1 MQIVKKTR
9 EKILLYIFLILFS
22 IIFIYPLLW
31 MVSGSFKDNSEIFR
45 SLNLIVPNLDFTA
58 YREGWELN
66 SQLNFGNFIINSLVM
81 VIPWVLFTIVSSLL
95 VGFGFARFVF
105 PLKNILFVLML
116 ATIMIPPIVIIVPR
130 YILFHKIG
138 WLDTYLVFQVPALFG
153 AHGFFILLM
162 YNFIRG
168 IPKEMDESAIVDGCN
183 YFQILARII
192 LPNSGSALFSVG
204 ILQFIWTWN
213 DFFNPLI
220 FINSVKKYPV
230 SLGLKM
236 TIDAHSKVAYDQIL
250 AMSFISIIP
259 PIIIFFLAQKHFV
272 EGISTTGL
280 KD

>member
-1 MQIVKKTR
+1 
-9 EKILLYIFLILFS
+9 
-22 IIFIYPLLW
+22 